1 MNSPV
6 NNVDA
11 SNALT
16 TRRGPEYLV
25 LAGIVLIAVLLRT
38 QLISEVTFSFD
49 EACSWKISQFS
60 WAETW
65 NAVSRDAH
73 PPLYYAL
80 LKAWGALIGDNAA
93 GIRCFSVLMGAGSVI
108 AAYAFVRTAMDK
120 DESSSAFGPL
130 LAAALVAGSALHVEM
145 GLQARPY
152 TLGTSLSLL
161 SATFLIRWLRNQGTM
176 IDWALFTGAICLLS
190 FTHYYCLFT
199 VGAECLFAAAV
210 AVSTWFRKGWRGGG
224 RRLVLGL
231 LGSLWILQLAWSFW
245 LPVFLDQRE
254 RSTSQLWMAPF
265 QWSSF
270 SATVGQVLAGGQLI
284 SHPEAFG
291 NIAIVAWIVAVLG
304 LVLLGNR
311 TARLAA
317 LCAALPLVAVIAYAL
332 IVRNILGGKYLIF
345 AQTFLLVGVA
355 MLAARI
361 PWKSCRLLVAIG
373 LCSWS
378 TYWCLR
384 HAEARDQLAQHA
396 GVQDIVRF
404 LKDRRKEDEPVLV
417 SSHFVHPIVQFYL
430 SDPTTLVRTQ
440 YFGIHSRD
448 MLGGPPLRESEYREN
463 DRIWELPTQC
473 VWVVDVYNLFGEGQR
488 LEVKAPQGWQMVGQ
502 EEFREAHGI
511 ACILAVREYRRE
523 SVIHDSAVVND
534 APEVDPQLDS
544 LSEGSN
550 DGR

>member
-1 MNSPV
+1 M
-6 NNVDA
+6 
-11 SNALT
+11 
-16 TRRGPEYLV
+16 
-25 LAGIVLIAVLLRT
+25 LAGIVLIAILLRT

-60 WAETW
+60 WTETW

-80 LKAWGALIGDNAA
+80 LKAWGALTGDHAA
-93 GIRCFSVLMGAGSVI
+93 GIRCFSVLMGAASVI
-108 AAYAFVRTAMDK
+108 AAYTFVRTAVET
-120 DESSSAFGPL
+120 DEPSSAFGPL
-130 LAAALVAGSALHVEM
+130 LAAALVAGSVLHVEM

-152 TLGTSLSLL
+152 TLGTFLSLL
-161 SATFLIRWLRNQGTM
+161 SATFLIRWLRNQGRM
-176 IDWALFTGAICLLS
+176 SDWALFTGTICLLS

-199 VGAECLFAAAV
+199 VGAEFLFAAAV
-210 AVSTWFRKGWRGGG
+210 AASTWYRMGWNGGA

-231 LGSLWILQLAWSFW
+231 LGSLWILQFAWSFW

-270 SATVGQVLAGGQLI
+270 SATVGQVLAGGQLV
-284 SHPEAFG
+284 SPPEAFG
-291 NIAIVAWIVAVLG
+291 NIAIVAWIVVVPG
-304 LVLLGNR
+304 LVLLGSR

-317 LCAALPLVAVIAYAL
+317 LCTAFPLVAVVAYAF

-361 PWKSCRLLVAIG
+361 SWKSCRLLVAIG

-378 TYWCLR
+378 AYWCLR
-384 HAEARDQLAQHA
+384 HAEARYQVAHNA
-396 GVQDIVRF
+396 GVQDVVRF
-404 LKDRRKEDEPVLV
+404 LKDHRKADEPVIV
-417 SSHFVHPIVQFYL
+417 SSHFVYPIVQFYL
-430 SDPTTLVRTQ
+430 SDSTTLVRTL
-440 YFGIHSRD
+440 YFGDHSRD
-448 MLGGPPLRESEYREN
+448 MLGGPPLRESEYL
-463 DRIWELPTQC
+463 DHDHVWEAPTQC
-473 VWVVDVYNLFGEGQR
+473 VWVVDVYNLFGEGRR
-488 LEVKAPQGWQMVGQ
+488 LEVKAPQSWQMVGQ
-502 EEFREAHGI
+502 EEFREANGI
-511 ACILAVREYRRE
+511 ACILTVREYRRGPR
-523 SVIHDSAVVND
+523 IHDSAVVND
-534 APEVDPQLDS
+534 APKEDWQLDS